1 MKVLGGKIT
10 KLNEAKQKLRTYF
23 HLMRL
28 ISLQNGFPEHLEEAA
43 DLLSFKSSLDKT
55 LDNAHSV

>member
-1 MKVLGGKIT
+1 MT
-10 KLNEAKQKLRTYF
+10 KLNKVKWKLRKYF

-28 ISLQNGFPEHLEEAA
+28 ISLQNGFPKHLEEAV
-43 DLLSFKSSLDKT
+43 DLLSFKRSLDKA